1 MEECVRER
9 SRARCCLVKVW
20 KDIQDIYEGDFS
32 MRYDFSKMSADT
44 FELMVRSLNE
54 RIFGIR
60 CEQYG
65 LGADGQREFVFEG
78 NVKDSAGV
86 EFRGRTIGQVKYKY
100 ITTKEDDYTWLVK
113 AIDGELRRFRKKDA
127 AYLPDNYLFYTN
139 IVLTPAKDTG
149 IKDKIEAY
157 IRAHNDIIKHFYVR
171 GYDEICAMLDN
182 NRDVAISYAA
192 TILPGDLLVRALEK
206 YEIDYFDTLKRFLFC
221 EFEEEMYPRLEQA
234 GSVTEKKIPIEKVC
248 VDINVMNRQQIRS
261 VKFAEMV
268 FSLGN
273 QILGYRGINLV
284 DELKREENF
293 VLIGGP
299 GKGKSTISQFIAQIY
314 RAYDLQAFGYRDKI
328 LKKFIG
334 EFEKS
339 YDYRIDRVRIPF
351 KVVLRE
357 YAAWI
362 IRREKEENQSIIQY
376 MQERINKFA
385 GNELPMDTLRRMLR
399 EQAWIFFF
407 DGLDEVPESSNRQEV
422 LRQIRRF
429 IITELREA
437 QCDCMIIGTTREQG
451 YSNDFDE
458 EKYLHMEVAEL
469 SEEDSRMY
477 IHKLFEVMEE
487 QTERR
492 EQYIHIMYEALEDEI
507 TGRLMKTPLQ
517 VTIIAILVK
526 SGGRPPH
533 ERYSL
538 FRQYYDTMVKREKQK
553 GIVATLN
560 DNMDWLEEIHYLVGY
575 RLQSESE
582 MEGNASAEIS
592 RDELKKEIRNYVE
605 KNRDDFYE
613 TEDEDQE
620 KETKFFMTIT
630 QRICFLNENKDGV
643 YSFTIR
649 SMQEYFAGTYL
660 IKGRSDKE
668 ALKNI
673 EMTAYKSYWR
683 NALLFALGYIEL
695 ERKSLEPEIGLLC
708 GQMNGQDNLTR
719 NEYTSDNLCLFGSW
733 LAVDILIENIFRGR
747 PQTKYIRLAAE
758 AIGLVGC
765 ANYNKFSSITGIQ
778 KDKLVSYVKEEYEE
792 NPEGIIKAARLYLK
806 LDENEKNDLEHEIA
820 RVRNLVTERQALAI
834 DVNILRNGTCS
845 IAVQYEAVD
854 RTMAALEQGKI
865 SDFLPEQVLEEVLY
879 SFDKEDSMELKRNIF
894 LQCLYS
900 GNKHLGWRDLENCL
914 EMQCD
919 VELMI
924 EILKPWNRDIL
935 MHKTAKDLTKSIK
948 IDLYDTGIAAA
959 FLSDI
964 QKELQ
969 NMNLIYLAEFCGFLL
984 DPTFAKYQDL
994 CRKAE
999 EEEKFLAEK
1008 YQRLLKSYV
1017 RHEPVSE
1024 EEFDRM
1030 ERERKKEQKYFMQ
1043 GDFDKLCYKDLNVS
1057 IIFFYRFYGNKF
1069 SELMNC
1075 EKIPFDNLGK
1085 LNDDFFDTYMYAATE
1100 ETRAKNDILDEDE
1113 NSADGMIRLIYETVR
1128 RKKYRHEENRVIAA
1142 LAGSRFKG
1150 NLWKQIPDFLL
1161 VDEMLEIEYTYSR
1174 NSKIQTEVL
1183 EKAIGSIIS
1192 KLVCD
1197 GKESNYLSIIPTW
1210 INESIDIKKCISEND
1225 MRELEQLEYSVGAN
1239 LLTMKLLRMCMNEN
1253 EMPGELLED
1262 LLRCD
1267 VPREIVYW
1275 ELEKVLRYCTVKN
1288 KEKIWVEMYLKLEKD
1303 DFDRSWKIKEGIIN
1317 DMIEAKSKAV
1327 PSSRGQF
1334 LADRNP

>member
-9 SRARCCLVKVW
+9 TRARCCLVKVW
-20 KDIQDIYEGDFS
+20 KDIQEIYEGDFS

-113 AIDGELRRFRKKDA
+113 AIDGELRHFREQEED
-127 AYLPDNYLFYTN
+127 YLPDNYLFYTN

-182 NRDVAISYAA
+182 NRDVAVSYAA
-192 TILPGDLLVRALEK
+192 TILPGDLLVRMLEE
-206 YEIDYFDTLKRFLFC
+206 YHINYVDILKKFLFS
-221 EFEEEMYPRLEQA
+221 EFDEEMYPRLEQA

-248 VDINVMNRQQIRS
+248 VDINVIDRQQNKTI
-261 VKFAEMV
+261 KFAKMV
-268 FSLGN
+268 FALGN
-273 QILGYRGINLV
+273 EILGFKSV
-284 DELKREENF
+284 DITDRLKREENF

-314 RAYDLQAFGYRDKI
+314 RAYSLWAWGNRSQEV
-328 LKKFIG
+328 KKFIT

-362 IRREKEENQSIIQY
+362 KSREKEENTTIIQY
-376 MQERINKFA
+376 MRERIEKF
-385 GNELPMDTLRRMLR
+385 GGDQLPTHILRKMLE

-422 LRQIRRF
+422 LKQIRRF
-429 IITELREA
+429 IITELQEA
-437 QCDCMIIGTTREQG
+437 QCDCMVIGTTREQG
-451 YSNDFDE
+451 YNNDFDE
-458 EKYLHMEVAEL
+458 EKYMHMEVAEL
-469 SEEDSRMY
+469 SKEDSRMY
-477 IHKLFEVMEE
+477 INKLFEVMEE

-492 EQYIHIMYEALEDEI
+492 KQYIDIMNEALEDEI

-526 SGGRPPH
+526 SGGKPPH

-560 DNMDWLEEIHYLVGY
+560 DNMDWLEEIHFLVGY

-592 RDELKKEIRNYVE
+592 RDELKREIRNYVE

-613 TEDEDQE
+613 TEDEDQR
-620 KETKFFMTIT
+620 KETEFLMIIT
-630 QRICFLNENKDGV
+630 QRICFLNENKEGV
-643 YSFTIR
+643 YSFAIR

-668 ALKNI
+668 ALYNI
-673 EMTAYKSYWR
+673 EMVAYKSYWR
-683 NALLFALGYIEL
+683 NVLLFALGYIEL
-695 ERKSLEPEIGLLC
+695 ERKSLESEIGLLC
-708 GQMNGQDNLTR
+708 GRMNGQDNLTR
-719 NEYTSDNLCLFGSW
+719 DDYTSDNLCLFGSW
-733 LAVDILIENIFRGR
+733 LAVDILTENIFRGR
-747 PQTKYIRLAAE
+747 PQTKYIKLAAE
-758 AIGLVGC
+758 AIGLADCV
-765 ANYNKFSSITGIQ
+765 NYNKFSSITGVQ
-778 KDKLVSYVKEEYEE
+778 KDKLVSYVKEKYEE
-792 NPEGIIKAARLYLK
+792 KPEGIIRAARLYLI
-806 LDENEKNDLEHEIA
+806 LDENEKNDLRCEIV
-820 RVRNLVTERQALAI
+820 RVRNRVTERQALVM
-834 DVNILRNGTCS
+834 DVNIARNRIHSALLR
-845 IAVQYEAVD
+845 IDAIE
-854 RTMAALEQGKI
+854 RIKAALEQGNI
-865 SDFLPEQVLEEVLY
+865 NDLLPERVCMEVLH
-879 SFDKEDSMELKRNIF
+879 SLDEEDSMELKRNIF

-900 GNKHLGWRDLENCL
+900 GNERLRWIDIKECL
-914 EMQCD
+914 KMQCD
-919 VELMI
+919 IKLML
-924 EILKPWNRDIL
+924 EILKPWNRKIY
-935 MHKTAKDLTKSIK
+935 MRIAEKALTESIR
-948 IDLYDTGIAAA
+948 IELYETRINAAY
-959 FLSDI
+959 LSDI

-969 NMNLIYLAEFCGFLL
+969 KMNLTYLAEFCGFLL
-984 DPTFAKYQDL
+984 NPGFVKYQDL
-994 CRKAE
+994 CRKVGE
-999 EEEKFLAEK
+999 EENFLAEK

-1017 RHEPVSE
+1017 RYEPVSE
-1024 EEFDRM
+1024 EEFEGMRM
-1030 ERERKKEQKYFMQ
+1030 EQKKERKYFMQ

-1113 NSADGMIRLIYETVR
+1113 KIADGMVRLIYETFQ
-1128 RKKYRHEENRVIAA
+1128 RKKYWHEENRVIAA

-1150 NLWKQIPDFLL
+1150 NLWKQNPDFLL
-1161 VDEMLEIEYTYSR
+1161 VDEMLETEYTYNR

-1225 MRELEQLEYSVGAN
+1225 MRELEQIEYSVGAN
-1239 LLTMKLLRMCMNEN
+1239 LLAMKLLRMCMNEN

-1262 LLRCD
+1262 LLKCD
-1267 VPREIVYW
+1267 VPRKIIYW
-1275 ELEKVLRYCTVKN
+1275 ELEKMLRYCTVKN